1 MKKLFMSVALL
12 LLVVTSF
19 AQTPG
24 YEFTTVVSHQA
35 TPVKDQGS
43 TGTCWCFA
51 TASWSRNCSEWEKE
65 NMISRKC
72 LSSAKS
78 T

>member
-12 LLVVTSF
+12 ILVVTSF

-51 TASWSRNCSEWEKE
+51 TSSFMEIYLRSLVIPLCQ
-65 NMISRKC
+65 C
-72 LSSAKS
+72 TSAKH
-78 T
+78 